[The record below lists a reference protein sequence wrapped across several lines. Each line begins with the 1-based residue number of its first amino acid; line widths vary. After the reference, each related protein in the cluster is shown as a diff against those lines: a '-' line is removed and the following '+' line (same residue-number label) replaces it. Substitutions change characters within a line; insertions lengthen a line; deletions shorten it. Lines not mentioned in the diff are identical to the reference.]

1 MAKNLQEKA
10 AKLGIDTTNLSEEQ
24 IRTAVREAM
33 GTNKE
38 RRQAKT
44 EQTTSTSVS
53 NESLADTEN

>member
-1 MAKNLQEKA
+1 
-10 AKLGIDTTNLSEEQ
+10 
-24 IRTAVREAM
+24 M